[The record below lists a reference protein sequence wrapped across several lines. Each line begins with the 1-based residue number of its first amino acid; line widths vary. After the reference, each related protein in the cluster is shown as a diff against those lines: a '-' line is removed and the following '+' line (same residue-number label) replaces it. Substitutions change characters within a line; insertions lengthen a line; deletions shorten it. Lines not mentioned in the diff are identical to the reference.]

1 MTNETLLLRKTR
13 KDIEKRQTANR
24 YEQAC
29 SVVVEIEKGRYFDT
43 ATIIAPSFRST
54 GHMAVS
60 IGADYRI
67 WQAAG
72 SVRHSCWRLWEVE
85 VEVEVVE

>member
-1 MTNETLLLRKTR
+1 LRKTR
-13 KDIEKRQTANR
+13 KDIEKRQTAKR

-29 SVVVEIEKGRYFDT
+29 SVVVELANGRYFDT

-54 GHMAVS
+54 GRIAVS
-60 IGADYRI
+60 IGADYHI

-72 SVRHSCWRLWEVE
+72 CVRHSCWRLR
-85 VEVEVVE
+85 EVEVVE